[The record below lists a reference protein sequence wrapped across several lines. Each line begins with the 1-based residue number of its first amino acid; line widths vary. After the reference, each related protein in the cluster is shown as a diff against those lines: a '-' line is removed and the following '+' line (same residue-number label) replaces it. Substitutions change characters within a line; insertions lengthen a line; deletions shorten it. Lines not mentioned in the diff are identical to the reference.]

1 MLRIIIKQGR
11 GIPFIR
17 AVAAHRWFAQN
28 QRTGASLPTVPCP
41 GASERTRK
49 HGSTRS
55 GPLGASVTM
64 RWENANDPNDLFE
77 QHARKRAFTN

>member
-17 AVAAHRWFAQN
+17 AGRWRWFAQN
-28 QRTGASLPTVPCP
+28 DNRRTAYSSMP
-41 GASERTRK
+41 
-49 HGSTRS
+49 RS
-55 GPLGASVTM
+55 FGTDQEAWEHAEWALGASVTM